1 MQHSHVFSR
10 RSVLKTAGFVAGA
23 AALSGCAGSAQ
34 SSSKTPAKA
43 AKAKNGTLT
52 IMSVQGE
59 ITDAEVAA
67 FEKAHPGIKIKQI
80 NTDATRLNAML
91 AAGNPPDVVRDAGT
105 DVTPYIASR
114 GIALNLDEYF
124 AQSSILK
131 EADILPINNV
141 WKWDGSAQGK
151 GSRYG
156 IAKDW
161 SQDAMWWYNADMWSA
176 AGLKAPDP
184 SRPIAYDELF
194 DAAKKLTKS
203 SGGRTSVYGLF
214 TTTAGMNRI
223 ASMVATAGG
232 RILSDDLGTAD
243 FTSPEAIAALTWLAD
258 AAKAKVGYSLT
269 NPSPDWDGPEYVAGK
284 QATSGQGFWFGG
296 FLGSTAPAYQSKTV
310 FAAAPTLGKKRVSP
324 SFGAVGYWI
333 PTKSKNPGA
342 AFQFMEWY
350 CGGDAARKRISAG
363 NGLPSLKSLLAVVP
377 QETAFQKAA
386 FKVQTA
392 ELDYVDVLHN
402 ATPYAQTTA
411 LDTTLAKTFT
421 AMVGSGASVAKLADQ
436 LTKDV
441 NAVLANGKKLA
452 GK

>member
-1 MQHSHVFSR
+1 MSSSAISR
-10 RSVLKTAGFVAGA
+10 RSVLTSAGFLAGA
-23 AALSGCAGSAQ
+23 VALSACGNSATTA
-34 SSSKTPAKA
+34 SKTPV
-43 AKAKNGTLT
+43 KAKGGTLT
-52 IMSVQGE
+52 IMCVQGE

-67 FEKAHPGIKIKQI
+67 FEAAHPGVKIKLI
-80 NTDATRLNAML
+80 NTDVTRLNAML

-114 GIALNLDEYF
+114 GVALNLDEYF
-124 AQSSILK
+124 AQSTVLK
-131 EADILPINNV
+131 EADILPINDV
-141 WKWDGSAQGK
+141 WKWDGTTQGK

-184 SRPIAYDELF
+184 SRPISYDELA
-194 DAAKKLTKS
+194 DAAKKLTRTE
-203 SGGRTSVYGLF
+203 GGKTSVHGLF
-214 TTTAGMNRI
+214 TTTASMNRI
-223 ASMVATAGG
+223 GSMVASAGG
-232 RILSDDLGTAD
+232 RILSADLATAD
-243 FTSPEAIAALTWLAD
+243 FTSPEAIAALTWLVD
-258 AAKAKVGYSLT
+258 VAKSKIGYSLV
-269 NPSPDWDGPEYVAGK
+269 NPGPDWDGPQYVAGK

-296 FLGSTAPAYQSKTV
+296 FLGSTAKEYQSKSV

-333 PTKSKNPGA
+333 PAKSKNAGA
-342 AFQFMEWY
+342 AFQFLEWY
-350 CGGDAARKRISAG
+350 CGGAGAQKRIAAG
-363 NGLPSLKSLLAVVP
+363 NGLPSLKSMLSLVP
-377 QETAFQKAA
+377 QSTAFEKAS
-386 FKVQTA
+386 FKVQSD
-392 ELDYVDVLHN
+392 ELHYVDVLHN

-421 AMVGSGASVAKLADQ
+421 ATVGSGASVAKLADQ

-441 NAVLANGKKLA
+441 NAVLASGKKLV

>member
-1 MQHSHVFSR
+1 MSPSAVSR
-10 RSVLKTAGFVAGA
+10 RSVLRSAGFLAGA
-23 AALSGCAGSAQ
+23 AALSACGNNTATG
-34 SSSKTPAKA
+34 SKTPS
-43 AKAKNGTLT
+43 KAKSGTLT

-67 FEKAHPGIKIKQI
+67 FEQAHPGVKIKQI
-80 NTDATRLNAML
+80 NTDVTRLNAML

-105 DVTPYIASR
+105 DVTPYIATR
-114 GIALNLDEYF
+114 GVALNLDEYF
-124 AQSSILK
+124 AQSSVLK

-141 WKWDGSAQGK
+141 WKWDGTTQGK

-184 SRPIAYDELF
+184 SEPITYDELA
-194 DAAKKLTKS
+194 DAAKRLTSTKA
-203 SGGRTSVYGLF
+203 GKTSVYGLF

-223 ASMVATAGG
+223 GSMVATAGG
-232 RILSDDLGTAD
+232 RILSEDLATAD
-243 FTSPEAIAALTWLAD
+243 FTSPEAIAALTWLVD
-258 AAKAKVGYSLT
+258 VAKARLGYSLI

-296 FLGSTAPAYQSKTV
+296 FLGSTAKAYQSKSV

-333 PTKSKNPGA
+333 PAKSRNPGA
-342 AFQFMEWY
+342 GFQFLEWY
-350 CGGDAARKRISAG
+350 CGGAGARKRISAG
-363 NGLPSLKSLLAVVP
+363 NGLPSLKSMLSVVP
-377 QETAFQKAA
+377 QSTPFEKAA
-386 FKVQTA
+386 FKVQSD
-392 ELDYVDVLHN
+392 ELHYVDVLHN

-411 LDTTLAKTFT
+411 LDTTIAKTFT
-421 AMVGSGASVAKLADQ
+421 AMVGSGASVPKLADQ

-441 NAVLANGKKLA
+441 NAVLASGKKLV

>member
-1 MQHSHVFSR
+1 MSPSAISR
-10 RSVLKTAGFVAGA
+10 RSVLRSAGFVVGA
-23 AALSGCAGSAQ
+23 AALSACGNSATTA
-34 SSSKTPAKA
+34 SKTPV
-43 AKAKNGTLT
+43 KAKSGTLT

-67 FEKAHPGIKIKQI
+67 FEKAHPGVKIKQI
-80 NTDATRLNAML
+80 NTDVTRLNAML

-114 GIALNLDEYF
+114 GVALNLDEYF
-124 AQSSILK
+124 AQSTVLK
-131 EADILPINNV
+131 EADILPINDV
-141 WKWDGSAQGK
+141 WKWDGTTQGK

-184 SRPIAYDELF
+184 SKPISYDELA
-194 DAAKKLTKS
+194 DAAKKLTRTQ
-203 SGGRTSVYGLF
+203 GGKTSVHGLF
-214 TTTAGMNRI
+214 TTTASMNRI
-223 ASMVATAGG
+223 GSMVATAGG
-232 RILSDDLGTAD
+232 RILSEDLATAD
-243 FTSPEAIAALTWLAD
+243 FTSPEAIAALTWLVD
-258 AAKAKVGYSLT
+258 VAKSKIGYSLI

-296 FLGSTAPAYQSKTV
+296 FLGSTAKAYQSKTV

-333 PTKSKNPGA
+333 PAKSKNAGA
-342 AFQFMEWY
+342 AFQFLEWY
-350 CGGDAARKRISAG
+350 CGGAGAQKRIAAG
-363 NGLPSLKSLLAVVP
+363 NGLPSLKSMLSLVP
-377 QETAFQKAA
+377 QPTAFEKAA
-386 FKVQTA
+386 FKVQSD
-392 ELDYVDVLHN
+392 ELHYVDVLHN

-421 AMVGSGASVAKLADQ
+421 ATVGSGASVAKLADQ

-441 NAVLANGKKLA
+441 NAVLASGKKLV